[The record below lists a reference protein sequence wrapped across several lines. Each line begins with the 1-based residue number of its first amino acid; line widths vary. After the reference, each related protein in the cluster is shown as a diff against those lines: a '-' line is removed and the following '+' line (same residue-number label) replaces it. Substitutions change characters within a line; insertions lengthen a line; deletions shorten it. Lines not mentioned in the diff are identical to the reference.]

1 MIIKLKNKDKLIV
14 SSFVF
19 KCSIGKN
26 GLKKNKIEGD
36 KSTPIGTFQLG
47 DLYWRPDRVKKP
59 ETSLKCIP
67 ITKNMKWCNDENSK
81 FYNKEFT
88 KNIDIRH
95 EKLFRRDYKY
105 NYFIL
110 IRYNY
115 KKVVKGK
122 GSAIFIHL
130 TKNYKKTDGCVALK
144 EKDFLI
150 LAKIINKKGKIKII

>member
-88 KNIDIRH
+88 KNIDIKH

-110 IRYNY
+110 IKYNY

>member
-36 KSTPIGTFQLG
+36 KSTPLGTFQLG

-150 LAKIINKKGKIKII
+150 LAKIINKKDKIKII

>member
-1 MIIKLKNKDKLIV
+1 MIIKLKNKDKLII

-36 KSTPIGTFQLG
+36 KSTPLGTFQLG

-150 LAKIINKKGKIKII
+150 LAKILNKKDKIKII

>member
-1 MIIKLKNKDKLIV
+1 MIIKLKNKGKLIV

-36 KSTPIGTFQLG
+36 KSTPLGTFQLG

-59 ETSLKCIP
+59 ETRLKCIP

-88 KNIDIRH
+88 KNIDIKH
-95 EKLFRRDYKY
+95 EKLFRKDYKY
-105 NYFIL
+105 DFL
-110 IRYNY
+110 IVTSYNR
-115 KKVVKGK
+115 KKIIKNK
-122 GSAIFIHL
+122 GSAIFLHL
-130 TKNYKKTDGCVALK
+130 TKDYKPTAGCIALK
-144 EKDFLI
+144 KKDFLI
-150 LAKIINKKGKIKII
+150 LLKLINKKTKIFIN

>member
-36 KSTPIGTFQLG
+36 KSTPLGTFQLG

-95 EKLFRRDYKY
+95 EKLFRKDYKY

-144 EKDFLI
+144 ENDFLI
-150 LAKIINKKGKIKII
+150 LAKIINKKDKIKII

>member
-36 KSTPIGTFQLG
+36 KSTPLGTFQLG

-95 EKLFRRDYKY
+95 EKLFRRDCKY

-150 LAKIINKKGKIKII
+150 LAKIINKKDKIKII

>member
-36 KSTPIGTFQLG
+36 KSTPLGTFQLG

-95 EKLFRRDYKY
+95 EKLFRKDYKY

-150 LAKIINKKGKIKII
+150 LAKIINKKDKIKII

>member
-19 KCSIGKN
+19 KCSIGKK

-36 KSTPIGTFQLG
+36 KSTPLGTFQLG

-110 IRYNY
+110 IKYNY

-150 LAKIINKKGKIKII
+150 LAKIINKKDKIKII

>member
-36 KSTPIGTFQLG
+36 KSTPLGTFQLG

-88 KNIDIRH
+88 KNIDIKH
-95 EKLFRRDYKY
+95 EKLFRKDYKY

-150 LAKIINKKGKIKII
+150 LAKIINKKDKIKII

>member
-36 KSTPIGTFQLG
+36 KSTPLGTFQLG

-95 EKLFRRDYKY
+95 EKLFRRDCKY

-150 LAKIINKKGKIKII
+150 LAKILNKKDKIKII

>member
-150 LAKIINKKGKIKII
+150 LAKIINKKDKIKII

>member
-36 KSTPIGTFQLG
+36 KSTPLGTFQLG

-59 ETSLKCIP
+59 ETILKCIP

-150 LAKIINKKGKIKII
+150 LAKILNKKDKIKII

>member
-36 KSTPIGTFQLG
+36 KSTPLGTFQLG

-110 IRYNY
+110 IKYNY
-115 KKVVKGK
+115 KKVVKGR

-130 TKNYKKTDGCVALK
+130 TKNYKKTVGCVALK

-150 LAKIINKKGKIKII
+150 LAKIINKKDKIKII

>member
-150 LAKIINKKGKIKII
+150 LAKITNKKDKIKII

>member
-1 MIIKLKNKDKLIV
+1 MIIKLKNKDKLII

-36 KSTPIGTFQLG
+36 KSTPLGTFQLG

-110 IRYNY
+110 IKYNY
-115 KKVVKGK
+115 KKVFKGK

-150 LAKIINKKGKIKII
+150 LAKIINKKDKIKII

>member
-36 KSTPIGTFQLG
+36 KSTPLGTFQLG

-59 ETSLKCIP
+59 ETRLKCIP

-88 KNIDIRH
+88 KNIDIKH
-95 EKLFRRDYKY
+95 EKLFRKDYKY

>member
-36 KSTPIGTFQLG
+36 KSTPLGTFQLG

-88 KNIDIRH
+88 KNINIRH

-110 IRYNY
+110 IKYNY
-115 KKVVKGK
+115 KKVFKGK

-150 LAKIINKKGKIKII
+150 LAKIINKKDKIKII

>member
-14 SSFVF
+14 SNFVF

-36 KSTPIGTFQLG
+36 KSTPLGTFKLG
-47 DLYWRPDRVKKP
+47 NLYWRPDRVKKP
-59 ETSLKCIP
+59 ETSLKCTP
-67 ITKNMKWCNDENSK
+67 ITKNMKWCIDETSK
-81 FYNKEFT
+81 FYNKEF
-88 KNIDIRH
+88 KQNIDIKH

-110 IRYNY
+110 IKYNY

-150 LAKIINKKGKIKII
+150 LAKIINKKDKIKII

>member
-95 EKLFRRDYKY
+95 EKLFRRDCKY

-150 LAKIINKKGKIKII
+150 LAKIINKKDKIKII

>member
-36 KSTPIGTFQLG
+36 KSTPLGTFQLG

-110 IRYNY
+110 IKYNY
-115 KKVVKGK
+115 KKVFKGK

-150 LAKIINKKGKIKII
+150 LAKIINKKDKIKII

>member
-14 SSFVF
+14 SNFVF

-36 KSTPIGTFQLG
+36 KSTPLGTFQLG
-47 DLYWRPDRVKKP
+47 SLYWRPDRVKKP

-88 KNIDIRH
+88 KNIDIKH
-95 EKLFRRDYKY
+95 EKLFRKDYKY

-130 TKNYKKTDGCVALK
+130 TKNYKKTDGCIALK

-150 LAKIINKKGKIKII
+150 LAKIINKKDKIKII

>member
-36 KSTPIGTFQLG
+36 KSTPHGTFQLG

-110 IRYNY
+110 IKYNY

-150 LAKIINKKGKIKII
+150 LAKIINKKDKIKII

>member
-36 KSTPIGTFQLG
+36 KSTPLGTFQLG
-47 DLYWRPDRVKKP
+47 SLYWRPDRVKKP

-150 LAKIINKKGKIKII
+150 LAKIINKKDKIKII